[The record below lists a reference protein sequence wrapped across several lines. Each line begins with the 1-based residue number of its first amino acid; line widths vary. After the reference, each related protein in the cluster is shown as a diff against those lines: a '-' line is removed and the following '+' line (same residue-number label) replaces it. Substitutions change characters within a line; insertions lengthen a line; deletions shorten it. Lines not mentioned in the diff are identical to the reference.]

1 MKKNLFI
8 ITGIF
13 VITMAILAFIY
24 FNYQKSL
31 ILAQNAN
38 REYEYYTTNNI
49 SGSELMTLINKVS
62 DKNQKNG
69 LEKDKNNRYIQND
82 TNSIKIEIKFLE
94 SNKTFEMESISNLG
108 SESFVKNYNKLEFKC
123 TKTEYHEKTKN
134 IKYML
139 FEQI

>member
-1 MKKNLFI
+1 MKKKLFI